1 MKEIDIETWNRKTTY
16 EWFNSFT
23 DSTYS
28 VTVKMDITKLVKI
41 TKETNSS
48 FFANMLYVVVNGL
61 NSIPEMRM
69 RMYNGKPVI
78 FDDINPAITVMTKDG
93 IFTNAR
99 FWNNKDYKSFYKSCR
114 ECVDC
119 AYNNEYKS
127 EYNPENTYNEYYITC
142 LPWLNFE
149 SVTHPMPNDKHSQCV
164 PRVAWGKYYKVDDKY
179 WISLNISVS
188 HIFVDG
194 YPLSCCFNKIQE
206 LLDNIDRVL
215 K

>member
-28 VTVKMDITKLVKI
+28 VTVKMNITKLVKI
-41 TKETNSS
+41 TKETKSS
-48 FFANMLYVVVNGL
+48 FFANMLYVVVLGL

-99 FWNNKDYKSFYKSCR
+99 FKNNKDYKSF
-114 ECVDC
+114 
-119 AYNNEYKS
+119 
-127 EYNPENTYNEYYITC
+127 
-142 LPWLNFE
+142 L
-149 SVTHPMPNDKHSQCV
+149 
-164 PRVAWGKYYKVDDKY
+164 
-179 WISLNISVS
+179 
-188 HIFVDG
+188 
-194 YPLSCCFNKIQE
+194 
-206 LLDNIDRVL
+206 
-215 K
+215 